1 MGLFRR
7 KQEQQVVMK
16 EENTSSVPASD
27 VLQAQQQERNRQVEK
42 ELTAAVAQHEKVN
55 AQHNVLGEAV
65 TEIENSFHVIRS
77 LSEQTTDASKQ
88 LHENGRSLEEKSIYM
103 VKEAENGAEDV
114 RLTAQVMNDLGKHM
128 ELSEESM
135 TQLSER
141 SVEIQSIVGVIEN
154 IAAQTNLLALNA
166 SIEAA
171 RAGEYGK
178 GFSVVAQEVRN
189 LAESTSNSTKD
200 IQSLTNSLKDEILQA
215 LDATKKSSAL
225 IEQGVAVSLQTASK
239 IEHILDTVQGSQ
251 VDISSIEKMI
261 AEQNKLSA
269 QMQEE
274 LKKANLLFSS
284 ARELIVEH
292 IEDAKEVDKRLE
304 NGIHQLLVK

>member
-1 MGLFRR
+1 MGIFRR
-7 KQEQQVVMK
+7 QPDRRVVEEKVTVHSTPVEVEQADNSRFK
-16 EENTSSVPASD
+16 
-27 VLQAQQQERNRQVEK
+27 QVET

-65 TEIENSFHVIRS
+65 SDIESSFHIIQE
-77 LSEQTTDASKQ
+77 LSEKTTKSSAQ
-88 LHENGRSLEEKSIYM
+88 LHENGRSLEEKSLYM

-128 ELSEESM
+128 EKSEESM
-135 TQLSER
+135 TQLSDR

-178 GFSVVAQEVRN
+178 GFSVVAQEVRK
-189 LAESTSNSTKD
+189 LAESTSTSTKD
-200 IQSLTNSLKDEILQA
+200 IQQLTNSLKEEILQA
-215 LDATKKSSAL
+215 LEATKKSSKL

-239 IEHILDTVQGSQ
+239 IDHILETVQGSQ

-261 AEQNKLSA
+261 VEQNELSA
-269 QMQEE
+269 LMQVE
-274 LKKANLLFSS
+274 LQKANSLFSS
-284 ARELIVEH
+284 AHELIVEH
-292 IEDAKEVDKRLE
+292 IHDAKEVDKRLE
-304 NGIHQLLVK
+304 SGIEQLLVK

>member
-1 MGLFRR
+1 MALFRR
-7 KQEQQVVMK
+7 KPEQRVVIQED
-16 EENTSSVPASD
+16 NLNPASVTD
-27 VLQAQQQERNRQVEK
+27 DLQTEQHERYKQVET
-42 ELTAAVAQHEKVN
+42 ELTAAVEQHEKVN

-65 TEIENSFHVIRS
+65 SEIESSFHVIQD

-88 LHENGRSLEEKSIYM
+88 LYDNGRSLEEKSIYM

-128 ELSEESM
+128 EMSEESM
-135 TQLSER
+135 TQLSDR

-178 GFSVVAQEVRN
+178 GFSVVAQEVRK

-200 IQSLTNSLKDEILQA
+200 IQSLTNSLKDEIQQA
-215 LDATKKSSAL
+215 LEATKKSSVL

-239 IEHILDTVQGSQ
+239 IDHILETVQGSQ
-251 VDISSIEKMI
+251 IDISSIEKMI

-269 QMQEE
+269 QMQAE
-274 LKKANLLFSS
+274 LQKANLLFTS
-284 ARELIVEH
+284 AHELIVEH